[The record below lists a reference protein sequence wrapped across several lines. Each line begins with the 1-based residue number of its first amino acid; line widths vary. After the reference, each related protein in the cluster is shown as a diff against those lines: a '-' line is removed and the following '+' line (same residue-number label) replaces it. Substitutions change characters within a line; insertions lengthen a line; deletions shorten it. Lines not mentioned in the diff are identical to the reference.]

1 MWIDFSNDKK
11 AVTKPPVK
19 KSDIELE
26 TDIHLPL
33 DAQNNTY
40 VIQNIISGRCSAEL
54 VDDNEKNVVIPSPLS
69 DTYNITAKCIQEL
82 EQDIENGNSEIHD
95 SNENKNTEN
104 LTSTARRRRSSSIFI
119 ETLRRL
125 VCLHER

>member
-11 AVTKPPVK
+11 AVTKSPVK
-19 KSDIELE
+19 ESSKEFD
-26 TDIHLPL
+26 TDINLPP
-33 DAQNNTY
+33 DVQNNTY
-40 VIQNIISGRCSAEL
+40 VIQNIISGKCSPEL
-54 VDDNEKNVVIPSPLS
+54 VDDNEKTVIISSPLS
-69 DTYNITAKCIQEL
+69 DTYNITAKCIQDL
-82 EQDIENGNSEIHD
+82 EEDIQNGNSEIHD
-95 SNENKNTEN
+95 PNENKNTEN